1 MSTANLKM
9 GEVISA
15 LVKELSCHDCA
26 KYVCNDASLHSKCCD
41 KDEFCEFDLETR
53 PVNLP
58 DEELEFDMEI
68 DSGLCCL
75 VHASKK

>member
-1 MSTANLKM
+1 M
-9 GEVISA
+9 GGVISA

-58 DEELEFDMEI
+58 DEELQFDTNVV
-68 DSGLCCL
+68 LCTL
-75 VHASKK
+75 AKK

>member
-1 MSTANLKM
+1 M
-9 GEVISA
+9 GELISA
-15 LVKELSCHDCA
+15 LVKQLSCNDCA

-41 KDEFCEFDLETR
+41 KDEFCKFDMETR

-58 DEELEFDMEI
+58 DEELQFDMEI
-68 DSGLCCL
+68 DNPGCCDTQGLCCL

>member
-1 MSTANLKM
+1 M
-9 GEVISA
+9 GGVISA
-15 LVKELSCHDCA
+15 LVKQLSCNDCA

-41 KDEFCEFDLETR
+41 KDEFCEFDMETR

-68 DSGLCCL
+68 DNHAQGLCCL

>member
-1 MSTANLKM
+1 M

-26 KYVCNDASLHSKCCD
+26 KYVCNDATMHSKCCD

-68 DSGLCCL
+68 DQGLCWL